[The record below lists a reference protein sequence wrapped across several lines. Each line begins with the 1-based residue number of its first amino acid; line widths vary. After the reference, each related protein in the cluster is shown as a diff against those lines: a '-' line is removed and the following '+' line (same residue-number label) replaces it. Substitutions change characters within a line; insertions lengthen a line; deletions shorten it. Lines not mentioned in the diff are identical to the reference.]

1 VSKVQKEIP
10 GDPNQTM
17 KKCPNCNKKLY
28 PKEGG
33 GFYCKK
39 CPFVNDPNWRKDAN
53 RNLKGRKLN

>member
-1 VSKVQKEIP
+1 
-10 GDPNQTM
+10 M

-39 CPFVNDPNWRKDAN
+39 CSFVNDPNYKREDGKK
-53 RNLKGRKLN
+53 RI